1 MKKNINISDESI
13 KAMKEFRQKQINTN
27 IKLHKIFLLLILF
40 INIGLTVFIIIYKRK
55 ISEIKSR
62 SSNNSDSINS
72 DRDVINKRN
81 TEIEHKIV
89 NVMAYSYNG
98 LFHFSFILET
108 KSEVDM
114 VKKSLFDFYQEKNKK
129 INIDNINMKF
139 KYQGSIDGDS
149 FSIFKQRINYNT
161 QAFIFVA
168 TDNNNRFGFYFEDLI
183 LIDKKNKY
191 ASNNNNC
198 FLISFQKDGLFKC
211 IGKNNKLEI
220 KKDDKGMMV
229 IGDGDIIVKNNY
241 IQGDKKMG
249 VINFPFKSFDV
260 STINTNIFTGEED
273 GEFNI
278 LGIEIFNID
287 FNE

>member
-114 VKKSLFDFYQEKNKK
+114 VKKSLFDFYQEKNIK
-129 INIDNINMKF
+129 INTDNINMKF

-149 FSIFKQRINYNT
+149 FSVFKQRINYNT
-161 QAFIFVA
+161 QAFIFFV

>member
-114 VKKSLFDFYQEKNKK
+114 VKKSLFDFYQEKNIK
-129 INIDNINMKF
+129 INTDNINMKF

-149 FSIFKQRINYNT
+149 FSVFKQRINYNT
-161 QAFIFVA
+161 QAFIFFV
-168 TDNNNRFGFYFEDLI
+168 TDNNNRFGFYFEDYI

-220 KKDDKGMMV
+220 KKDDNGMMV

-249 VINFPFKSFDV
+249 IINFPFKSFDV

>member
-1 MKKNINISDESI
+1 
-13 KAMKEFRQKQINTN
+13 
-27 IKLHKIFLLLILF
+27 
-40 INIGLTVFIIIYKRK
+40 
-55 ISEIKSR
+55 
-62 SSNNSDSINS
+62 
-72 DRDVINKRN
+72 
-81 TEIEHKIV
+81 
-89 NVMAYSYNG
+89 MAYSYNG

-114 VKKSLFDFYQEKNKK
+114 VKKSLFDFYQEKNIK
-129 INIDNINMKF
+129 INTDNINMKF

-149 FSIFKQRINYNT
+149 FSVFKQRINYNT
-161 QAFIFVA
+161 QAFIFFV
-168 TDNNNRFGFYFEDLI
+168 TDNNNRFGFYFEDYI

-198 FLISFQKDGLFKC
+198 FLISFQRDGLFKC

-220 KKDDKGMMV
+220 KKDDNGMMV

>member
-13 KAMKEFRQKQINTN
+13 NTMKEFRQKQINTN
-27 IKLHKIFLLLILF
+27 IKLHKIFLILILF

-62 SSNNSDSINS
+62 SSNDSDSINS

-114 VKKSLFDFYQEKNKK
+114 VKKSLFDFYHEKN
-129 INIDNINMKF
+129 ININTDNINMYF
-139 KYQGSIDGDS
+139 RYQGSIDGDS
-149 FSIFKQRINYNT
+149 FSVFKEGINYNT
-161 QAFIFVA
+161 QAFIFFA
-168 TDNNNRFGFYFEDLI
+168 TDNNNRFGFYFEDFI

-198 FLISFQKDGLFKC
+198 FLISFQKEGIFKC
-211 IGKNNKLEI
+211 IGKKNKLEI
-220 KKDDKGMMV
+220 KKDDNGMMV

-260 STINTNIFTGEED
+260 STINTNIFTGED

-278 LGIEIFNID
+278 LGIEVFNID